1 MKITFKELFLTGFK
15 NHRDL
20 QVNFGEETKISGD
33 NGAGKSTI
41 INAPVWAFYGTDVNK
56 SKLDPTPV
64 TYEADSTNV
73 SIILSIDEKEVK
85 LTRELRNGKA
95 KYYINDVPSKAT
107 EYDHL
112 VSNLGDKDFFL
123 SLYNPHYFFTLK
135 WDKQR
140 EMLLQYVAAPSN
152 KQVLKELHGPQSD
165 RLTELLK
172 KHSLDDLLK
181 IHRENKTKMEKAHIA
196 AESKVKTLKAQLE
209 DLSVQQVDAAAVTN
223 RIKEIDGRI
232 KEIEESSY
240 TAIDNNKAKDK
251 LKVQL
256 ESISDQM
263 QMSRELWE
271 PLRVKKVDCHCET
284 CGQELDEES
293 TKKAKEALA
302 ARRQEHLNKHGKLKA
317 KRDTILADYRKLEY
331 VDLTKQTDEIKQ
343 LGQERHDLIDALNL
357 FNRSQKL
364 VIQVEEAEQDEQEKL
379 SSLNDSIFIIDAIKA
394 FQAKEAELQGEKVQ
408 ALFTTLSVR
417 LFEEQKNGDIKP
429 TFVIQMDGKDYKMLS
444 LSESIKAGLELR
456 EVLSEQSGVV
466 APTFVDNAESI
477 TTFKGPTGQLITS
490 RVVADQELKIESGD
504 E

>member
-20 QVNFGEETKISGD
+20 TVNFGEETKISGD
-33 NGAGKSTI
+33 NGEGKSTVV
-41 INAPVWAFYGTDVNK
+41 NAPSWAFFGTDVFKN
-56 SKLDPTPV
+56 KLDPTPV
-64 TYEADSTNV
+64 TYESEETKVSLILTIDS
-73 SIILSIDEKEVK
+73 KEVK
-85 LTRELRNGKA
+85 LTRELKSGKA

-107 EYDHL
+107 EFDLL

-165 RLTELLK
+165 KLTELLK
-172 KHSLDDLLK
+172 KHKLNDIEK
-181 IHRENKTKMEKAHIA
+181 IHRENKTKMEKAHIS
-196 AESKVKTLKAQLE
+196 AESRTKTLKGQLDQYESYVISVNEVEDELGEIGQLLEQVDNDISNANEKNRKFSHIQFQLE
-209 DLSVQQVDAAAVTN
+209 NLQSEIEHSKEKYSQIKNEHIASECPLCNQSLDEDSIEAVKDKKLQRMEEHKDSHKLLLDKKASLKENLMNLERVELDDLLSKRNELDDKRQPLIQALRSVKQVDQL
-223 RIKEIDGRI
+223 KEQI
-232 KEIEESSY
+232 EI
-240 TAIDNNKAKDK
+240 
-251 LKVQL
+251 
-256 ESISDQM
+256 
-263 QMSRELWE
+263 
-271 PLRVKKVDCHCET
+271 
-284 CGQELDEES
+284 
-293 TKKAKEALA
+293 
-302 ARRQEHLNKHGKLKA
+302 
-317 KRDTILADYRKLEY
+317 
-331 VDLTKQTDEIKQ
+331 
-343 LGQERHDLIDALNL
+343 
-357 FNRSQKL
+357 
-364 VIQVEEAEQDEQEKL
+364 AEQDEQEKL
-379 SSLNDSIFIIDAIKA
+379 NSLNDSIFIIDAIKA

-477 TTFKGPTGQLITS
+477 TAFKGPTGQLITS
-490 RVVADQELKIESGD
+490 RVVADQELKIEVS